1 MKKIKSL
8 LASAL
13 VFTSIFSAGIQNA
26 YAEVKE
32 TTGAEIENSVQAKDN
47 APEDSTTASFY
58 SISIDSS
65 NINKNTTGSA
75 IAYAKE
81 IKDGEVK
88 EYTVN
93 ISESEVQQYFD
104 KITSYIDYTIKKQ
117 QEEMKNFFESFNMN
131 F

>member
-26 YAEVKE
+26 HAEVKE
-32 TTGAEIENSVQAKDN
+32 TTGAEIENSVQANDN
-47 APEDSTTASFY
+47 APEGSMAASFY
-58 SISIDSS
+58 SISTDSS
-65 NINKNTTGSA
+65 INGNTSGSA
-75 IAYAKE
+75 VVYVKE

-93 ISESEVQQYFD
+93 ISESEAKQYFD
-104 KITSYIDYTIKKQ
+104 EITSYIDYTIKKQ
-117 QEEMKNFFESFNMN
+117 QEEMKNFFEFFNMN